1 MADLAPVRRLR
12 SLLFAPAVRPELL
25 AKMPATGADG
35 VVIDLEDAT
44 PPDAKDQGRANV
56 AAVAPGL
63 IASGVAVFVRIN
75 GVDSPW
81 FADDV
86 EHGLVDG
93 LAGVVVP
100 KVDTIAQLDMVT
112 SGLAANGRPQ
122 LGVLAG
128 IETCLGV
135 ADARSVLG
143 HEVVIAAYFGAED
156 YIADLGGVRT
166 AANTEVLY
174 ARSQVALASRLAGV
188 PALDQ
193 IVADYRDDDRF
204 RSEAAVAR
212 SLGFLGKLCIHPGQ
226 VALANEAFVPS
237 GAEIERAQQLIA
249 AYEAGVAD
257 GVAAVSFEGQMV
269 DGPLVAQARNLLAA
283 ADD

>member
-1 MADLAPVRRLR
+1 
-12 SLLFAPAVRPELL
+12 
-25 AKMPATGADG
+25 MPATGADG